1 MDEKTAELRDL
12 FVDATGEEA
21 VTESQSRPRGSL
33 SEPADATVEDRLT
46 ALVEEMQERY
56 DFASSLSTAD
66 LVAVVRGFF
75 DPDVT
80 GADAESWS
88 AAADAALASTL
99 SADVDAEAV
108 FRARMDLHLVS
119 GSDRDAPIAYD
130 RLRSLVSASTGA
142 DGSLTDDELAA
153 AIASGSEDSIEDDA
167 ANDVAENGAAEN
179 DVAPET
185 VRRYRRVA
193 EADLVSRRANHR
205 FRDAFTDLLTDADLS
220 TRLAEDARR
229 DGLTEATED
238 IETDVSL

>member
-56 DFASSLSTAD
+56 EFASSLSTAD